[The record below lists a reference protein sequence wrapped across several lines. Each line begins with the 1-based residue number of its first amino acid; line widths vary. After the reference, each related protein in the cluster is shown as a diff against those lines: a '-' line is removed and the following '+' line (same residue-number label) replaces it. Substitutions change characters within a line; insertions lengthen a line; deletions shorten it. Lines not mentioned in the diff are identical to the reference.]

1 MPKGDPILTDHLDS
15 YARTCTHAQVLNGF
29 QAKVTAG
36 VATALEARRMDGAL
50 LAVGI
55 MADLLKHK
63 VGV

>member
-1 MPKGDPILTDHLDS
+1 
-15 YARTCTHAQVLNGF
+15 LNGF